1 MPPMW
6 KPVERRRIAEEVARQ
21 LRGLILKGQ
30 YQPGDKLPP
39 ERRLAETL
47 GVNRATLR
55 EALRNLEHMGLVA
68 IRQGDGTRVLDFIQ
82 TAGLDLLGHMISLS
96 GDTGQ
101 AVLGD
106 VLEFRLIAGRE
117 TARLAAVR
125 ATPEQ
130 ITALEELA
138 ARDTATREDVLAL
151 DMDFYFQLARS
162 TDNVVF
168 PLLYN
173 PVRTTV
179 RRFVRFFTAMEPEE
193 QEVRAHHAEI
203 LEALRAR
210 DPDAAGEV
218 AEAFLALGRERFLA
232 TLEPEEEG

>member
-1 MPPMW
+1 MW

-117 TARLAAVR
+117 TARLAARR

-130 ITALEELA
+130 LAALEELA
-138 ARDTATREDVLAL
+138 ARPTATREEVLTL
-151 DMDFYFQLARS
+151 DMDFYFQLARA

-193 QEVRAHHAEI
+193 EAVRAHHAEI

-210 DPDAAGEV
+210 DPDAAGQ
-218 AEAFLALGRERFLA
+218 AAAAFLALGRERFLES
-232 TLEPEEEG
+232 LEPHDEG

>member
-1 MPPMW
+1 MW

-21 LRGLILKGQ
+21 LRGLILKGK

-96 GDTGQ
+96 GDAGQ

-117 TARLAAVR
+117 TARLAAQR
-125 ATPEQ
+125 ATAEQ
-130 ITALEELA
+130 LAALGELA
-138 ARDTATREDVLAL
+138 ARPTSTPEEVLAL
-151 DMDFYFQLARS
+151 DMDFYFQLARA

-179 RRFVRFFTAMEPEE
+179 HRFSRFFSNLEPTEE
-193 QEVRAHHAEI
+193 EVRAHHAEI
-203 LEALRAR
+203 LEAVRAG
-210 DPDAAGEV
+210 DPDAASQA
-218 AEAFLALGRERFLA
+218 AEAFLDQGRQRFLA
-232 TLEPEEEG
+232 ALEPEEGA